1 MGVTPS
7 SSPSQT
13 HQRSHVYP
21 VAGGMQRNNEELFIL
36 VKTQVHK
43 SLHLPQ
49 AIMRFRLDFLFE
61 IQKINSDSNFFPTLN
76 LNVLLYHILFNFCRL
91 IGTKLAKAFLNK
103 ETWYMNHL
111 KFSLRA
117 SILEVTIVKNV
128 CILFLN
134 RQLEHSWENIYHF
147 PPQVSFLT
155 SQIAVGIVYSI
166 D

>member
-1 MGVTPS
+1 
-7 SSPSQT
+7 
-13 HQRSHVYP
+13 
-21 VAGGMQRNNEELFIL
+21 
-36 VKTQVHK
+36 
-43 SLHLPQ
+43 
-49 AIMRFRLDFLFE
+49 MRFRLDFLFE
-61 IQKINSDSNFFPTLN
+61 IQKINSDSNFFPTLI

-147 PPQVSFLT
+147 PPPVSFLT
-155 SQIAVGIVYSI
+155 SHIAVGIGYSI